1 MRRLM
6 VIAFGLIVGLGLTVT
21 PTWAN
26 SWGRHEREV
35 VSVFPQ
41 PRDQWKSWGV
51 DHGKATSTVAA
62 AGPSSSAPRCQHPYG
77 RRPSGGGTAG
87 AGSGC
92 RGTGLTELNSTYRGP
107 LPRPSVMP
115 S

>member
-51 DHGKATSTVAA
+51 DHGQ
-62 AGPSSSAPRCQHPYG
+62 GHFHR
-77 RRPSGGGTAG
+77 GGGRTVIIG
-87 AGSGC
+87 APVPTPVWTPAQWWWNGWSWQWVPGHW
-92 RGTGLTELNSTYRGP
+92 SY
-107 LPRPSVMP
+107 
-115 S
+115 